1 MIVYDL
7 LIAQLALDL
16 PLDGLKGLFGVD
28 GQEVY
33 GSAHWPT
40 DEFQH
45 SASLMSDAIGE
56 EVNLFGREFEVDD
69 GEAEGKAFED
79 AAC

>member
-1 MIVYDL
+1 
-7 LIAQLALDL
+7 
-16 PLDGLKGLFGVD
+16 
-28 GQEVY
+28 
-33 GSAHWPT
+33 
-40 DEFQH
+40 
-45 SASLMSDAIGE
+45 MSDAIGE